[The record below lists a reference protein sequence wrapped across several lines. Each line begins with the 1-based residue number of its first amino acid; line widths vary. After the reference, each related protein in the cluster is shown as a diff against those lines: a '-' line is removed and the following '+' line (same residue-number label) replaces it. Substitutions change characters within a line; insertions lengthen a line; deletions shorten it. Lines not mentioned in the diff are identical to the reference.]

1 MKRTDITALLP
12 DVDKDVLDKIMDLH
26 GADITKAKGDL
37 DAVKS
42 QLATTQTELKT
53 LKAKPPAPESGADS
67 QVTAKVAE
75 LQAEIDALKS
85 AATVRALRDKVSKD
99 TGVPAELL
107 TGDTEDACKTQAE
120 AIQAYA
126 KAQPGYPALKDGGEV
141 GKAAATATRDKFAE
155 WAKDAL

>member
-1 MKRTDITALLP
+1 MKRTDITALIP
-12 DVDKDVLDKIMDLH
+12 DIDKDVLDKLMDLH

-37 DAVKS
+37 AAVEG
-42 QLATTQTELKT
+42 QLATAQTELQT
-53 LKAKPPAPESGADS
+53 LKAKPPAAEAGADS

-75 LQAEIDALKS
+75 LQAELNDLKR
-85 AATVRALRDKVSKD
+85 AATVRALRDKVAKD

-107 TGDTEDACKTQAE
+107 TGDTEDDCKTQAE

-126 KAQPGYPALKDGGEV
+126 QAQPGYPALKDGGEV
-141 GKAAATATRDKFAE
+141 GKAASTATRDKFAE